1 MICVYAEQC
10 NSEICLQKK
19 SHVHDQFCSGGTCS
33 WGEDTHCVPE
43 SNRELVKRVL
53 DDMAAGRGLVNT
65 EHYAD
70 RIMEI
75 FEEDKGKEV
84 AAL

>member
-19 SHVHDQFCSGGTCS
+19 SHVHDQFCSGGSCS

-43 SNRELVKRVL
+43 SKREIVFDILSAHLTREGTEEVTAQI
-53 DDMAAGRGLVNT
+53 MAVFG
-65 EHYAD
+65 E
-70 RIMEI
+70 
-75 FEEDKGKEV
+75 
-84 AAL
+84 AA

>member
-1 MICVYAEQC
+1 MICVYAKEC
-10 NSEICLQKK
+10 NSTKCPQKV
-19 SHVHDQFCSGGTCS
+19 SHPRDRFCDGGTCS
-33 WGEDTHCVPE
+33 WGDDTHCVPE

-53 DDMAAGRGLVNT
+53 DDMAAGKGLVNT
-65 EHYAD
+65 EHYTD